1 MCGDF
6 SMPAEGAE
14 HGQLA
19 PCFGFCRSW
28 RGGRKEGK
36 LAWLGLG
43 LCEGDVILG
52 VVEVVVNNRRD

>member
-1 MCGDF
+1 
-6 SMPAEGAE
+6 MPAEGAE